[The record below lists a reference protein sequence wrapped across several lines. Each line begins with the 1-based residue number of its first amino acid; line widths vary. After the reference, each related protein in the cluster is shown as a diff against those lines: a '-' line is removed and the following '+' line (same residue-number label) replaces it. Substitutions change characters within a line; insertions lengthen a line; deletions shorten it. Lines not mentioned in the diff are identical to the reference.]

1 MDKFKAIVVDDE
13 SIICEAVRAILATEN
28 IEVFATTSSL
38 EAAEKIKSNGYD
50 LIISDVKMP
59 EMDGFELYENIK
71 EDAPDSTFILI
82 TAYGTISS
90 AVDAIK
96 KGIYDY
102 IPKPFT
108 PDEVRIPVRRA
119 LEKKALERENIALR
133 TQLEARYSF
142 QNIIGNSS
150 EMHEVFRIMRHAAS
164 SESNVLI
171 TGESGTGKELVAR
184 AVHSNSVR
192 ARKKFVTV
200 NCGAIPEG
208 LLESELFGH
217 VKGAFTGA
225 VSDKRGLVEEADK
238 GTLFL
243 DEIGELAPVLQVKL
257 LRVLQD
263 GDFTRV
269 GDTLPRKVN
278 VRIIAATN
286 KDLKKAIL
294 EKKFREDLYYRLNV
308 IPVELPPLRK
318 RKEDI
323 PILINY
329 FLEKHRMKAADKN
342 ISGISREA
350 MQALLHS
357 RGRLSAGLAVNAHRK
372 MIGARENPQVA
383 LEVFQEL
390 HFEMRLGSGDQVAER
405 GADVGRGQRAGELAE
420 GTAGTGGQQQ
430 EIGGVG
436 AIAAAQAPAARG
448 ALDRGHAVAHQLAA
462 RLGGALQHQAVQVVA
477 RIDEHRLAK
486 TEARGGSVGRD
497 EHAFADN
504 FLWP

>member
-13 SIICEAVRAILATEN
+13 SIVCEAVKAILATEN

-38 EAAEKIKSNGYD
+38 EAAEKIKKNNYD

-71 EDAPDSTFILI
+71 ESAPDSIFILI

-192 ARKKFVTV
+192 ARKKFIIV

-217 VKGAFTGA
+217 IKGAFTGA

-263 GDFTRV
+263 GDFARV
-269 GDTLPRKVN
+269 GETLPRKVN

-286 KDLKKAIL
+286 KDLKKAIV

-323 PILINY
+323 PILVNY
-329 FLEKHRMKAADKN
+329 FLEKHRTKAADKN
-342 ISGISREA
+342 INGISREA
-350 MQALLHS
+350 MQALLHYHFPGNV
-357 RGRLSAGLAVNAHRK
+357 RELENAV
-372 MIGARENPQVA
+372 EY
-383 LEVFQEL
+383 
-390 HFEMRLGSGDQVAER
+390 
-405 GADVGRGQRAGELAE
+405 
-420 GTAGTGGQQQ
+420 
-430 EIGGVG
+430 
-436 AIAAAQAPAARG
+436 AIAFTSGPVVQRDDLPNYILEERNLSDEAKAIPIMPLKDAKAQFEKSLIMAALIESGGNISEAS
-448 ALDRGHAVAHQLAA
+448 
-462 RLGGALQHQAVQVVA
+462 RLLNIHRQNLQQKI
-477 RIDEHRLAK
+477 RLLGIDV
-486 TEARGGSVGRD
+486 TSVSST
-497 EHAFADN
+497 N
-504 FLWP
+504 